1 MPPGFEVGGT
11 LLALSTPVA
20 TSAPPSEPC
29 VIGFLEQLWAIART
43 TFAESIRQPVL
54 LVVLTA
60 GTIFVVLSNPFSG
73 YTLEDDQR
81 LFIDLGLSTI
91 FICGVVLAAFLA
103 TSVLNRE
110 IENRTAL
117 TVLSKPVSR
126 PTFILGKYV
135 GVSGALL
142 AAVAFLGLAFL
153 LVEVHGTMQT
163 VRTPYHLPALTFGI
177 SALVLAVAVAAAANF
192 LYGWAFT
199 STAVLLGL
207 PLLLLAYVLTLLFA
221 HDWAPQAIGT
231 EFEPQILLAIGG
243 MAMALLMLVAVAI
256 AASTRLG
263 QLPTLAITM
272 GLFLIGLLSD
282 WLFGRTILRLEEAFA
297 SAPEAER
304 SLFDGA
310 HLLYAACRVAYAV
323 VPDFQVFWLADA
335 LTQKREIPFSY
346 FAAVLP
352 YGVLMIAASLA
363 IATLLFQRREVS

>member
-1 MPPGFEVGGT
+1 M
-11 LLALSTPVA
+11 
-20 TSAPPSEPC
+20 
-29 VIGFLEQLWAIART
+29 IGFLEQLWAIART

-54 LVVLTA
+54 LVALVA

-91 FICGVVLAAFLA
+91 FVCGVVLAAFLA

-126 PTFILGKYV
+126 PTFILGKFL
-135 GVSGALL
+135 GVAAALL
-142 AAVAFLGLAFL
+142 AAVAFLALAFL

-163 VRTPYHLPALTFGI
+163 VRTPYHQPVLTFGI
-177 SALVLAVAVAAAANF
+177 SAVVLATAVGAAANF

-199 STAVLLGL
+199 STTVLLGL
-207 PLLLLAYVLTLLFA
+207 PLLLLAYVLSLLFA
-221 HDWAPQAIGT
+221 HDWAPQGIGT
-231 EFEPQILLAIGG
+231 EFEPQILLAIGS

-272 GLFLIGLLSD
+272 AVFLVGLLSD
-282 WLFGRTILRLEEAFA
+282 WLFGRTILRLEEGFA
-297 SAPEAER
+297 ALPEGTG

-310 HLLYAACRVAYAV
+310 HLLYGFCRVCYAI

-346 FAAVLP
+346 FAATLP

-363 IATLLFQRREVS
+363 IATILFQRRELS